1 MRQNDIGTLVAVAPL
16 KAMDHTPSRTK
27 SASQSR
33 GPEPPSVN
41 ARIKAQIIGM
51 GQTSVELCVPLP
63 LPRRVAARLTMADI
77 PCRRISRFPKWI
89 VNRMPVLYRLPDFP
103 DVDH

>member
-1 MRQNDIGTLVAVAPL
+1 
-16 KAMDHTPSRTK
+16 
-27 SASQSR
+27 
-33 GPEPPSVN
+33 
-41 ARIKAQIIGM
+41 
-51 GQTSVELCVPLP
+51 
-63 LPRRVAARLTMADI
+63 MADI